1 MDQTLVRAVADF
13 TQSKQIAGAAMLAV
27 AGAPRSSMPSE
38 PSDPTD
44 ELPDRPEHV
53 ERLAA
58 LRAFEI
64 LDSSPEVE
72 FDRLVRLAA
81 QLCDTPMA
89 AISIVDRRRLW
100 FKATHGLS
108 LTEMDLS
115 AAFCTQGVQ
124 QAGFFQVPDARRDPR
139 YRDNPLVT
147 ATPGLRFYAGYP
159 LRTQAGHALGML
171 AVLDT
176 QPRALTPAQREQLQT
191 LSMLAMITLEL
202 RRKQRMLHGLLG
214 RQAQSHAVLEH
225 LTADVA
231 RLGYWRLEADAADID
246 WSDEALAVVG
256 RARGQ
261 APDMAELLEMM
272 RPASRE
278 PWKAALA
285 ACFASAV
292 PMDEE
297 GGMTVAG
304 RDIHVRWLASPER
317 DAGGRVVRLL
327 GVLQDVSEF
336 RQVENDAHRWNER
349 FRLVAQLTSDALWEW
364 DIVGDGIWWGERM
377 FHLLGEHRGVCGQR
391 DALQLVHPDD
401 RTRVEREVQAA
412 LDCGAG
418 TWSSRF
424 RLARA
429 DGSHA
434 WVEDRAQIVRD
445 PDGKAVRMVGCL
457 KDVSEQVEMEERRR
471 RDERRIHQLAFFDQL
486 TGLPNRVSLLD
497 RLQHALASSFRHRQ
511 FGALMFLDLDN
522 FKTLN
527 DTLGHDIGDA
537 LLRQVGQRLHDGV
550 RAVDTVARLGGDE
563 FVILLEELGDSAVM
577 AALQAET
584 TARKILAAFKRPF
597 DLGAVRHDCTTSIG
611 VTVFEGETASIDE
624 LLKQADL
631 AMYES
636 KQAGRNTVRFF
647 DPRMQELVLER
658 ATLEADLRR
667 ASLQHEFVLH
677 YQPQWDRDGRLIG
690 LEALVR
696 WMHPQR
702 GLVYPDAF
710 IPACEETG
718 FILPLGRWALQQ
730 ACEQLA
736 AWRAAGLRSVLVSVN
751 VSARQMRSPQFVDDV
766 RAALASTGARADCLK
781 LELTESMLLDHV
793 ESSIEKMQD
802 LKRIGVRFA
811 LDDFGTGFS
820 SLSLLRRLPLDQL
833 KIDQSFVQGLDKPG
847 NDGAVVQ
854 SIISLGKNLQ
864 MKIIAEGIETFEQH
878 RLLSEFGCDEFQG
891 FLHGRSMSAAAAE
904 ALVDAH

>member
-1 MDQTLVRAVADF
+1 MDPQDTDA
-13 TQSKQIAGAAMLAV
+13 
-27 AGAPRSSMPSE
+27 
-38 PSDPTD
+38 TD
-44 ELPDRPEHV
+44 EPPAPTGQA

-64 LDSSPEVE
+64 LDSSPEAE
-72 FDRLVRLAA
+72 FDRLVMLAA

-89 AISIVDRRRLW
+89 TISIVDEHRLW
-100 FKATHGLS
+100 FKASYGLS
-108 LTEMDLS
+108 IKEMDLS
-115 AAFCTQGVQ
+115 VAFCAQGVQ
-124 QAGFFQVPDARRDPR
+124 QTGFYQVPDALRDPR
-139 YRDNPLVT
+139 YRDNPLVV
-147 ATPGLRFYAGYP
+147 AEPGLRFYAGYP

-176 QPRALTPAQREQLQT
+176 QPRALTPRQREQLQT

-202 RRKQRMLHGLLG
+202 RRKQRMLHNLLG

-231 RLGYWRLEADAADID
+231 RLGYWQLDAGAADLD
-246 WSDEALAVVG
+246 WSDEALAVLG
-256 RARGQ
+256 YPAGQ
-261 APDMAELLEMM
+261 PPDMAQLLDMIQPPF
-272 RPASRE
+272 RGAWQS
-278 PWKAALA
+278 ALA
-285 ACFASAV
+285 ASFAFAV

-297 GGMTVAG
+297 CGMKVAG
-304 RDIHVRWLASPER
+304 RDVHVRWLANPQR
-317 DAGGRVVRLL
+317 DASGEVIRLL

-336 RQVENDAHRWNER
+336 RQVEEAAHRWNER

-364 DIVGDGIWWGERM
+364 DIVSDGIWWGERM
-377 FHLLGEHRGVCGQR
+377 FHLLGHERGVCGQR
-391 DALQLVHPDD
+391 SALQLVHPDD
-401 RTRVEREVQAA
+401 RSRVEHEVQTA
-412 LDCGAG
+412 LDTGAPV
-418 TWSSRF
+418 WSSRF
-424 RLARA
+424 RLVRH

-434 WVEDRAQIVRD
+434 WVEDRAQILRD
-445 PDGKAVRMVGCL
+445 HAGKPLRMVGCL
-457 KDVSEQVEMEERRR
+457 KDISEQVEMEERRR
-471 RDERRIHQLAFFDQL
+471 QDERRIHQLAFFDQL

-563 FVILLEELGDSAVM
+563 FVILLEELGGSAIM

-597 DLGAVRHDCTTSIG
+597 DLGAIRHDCTTSIG
-611 VTVFEGETASIDE
+611 VTLFEGETASVDE

-636 KQAGRNTVRFF
+636 KQAGRNTVHFF
-647 DPRMQELVLER
+647 DPRMQELVLQR
-658 ATLEADLRR
+658 ASLEADLRR

-677 YQPQWDRDGRLIG
+677 YQPQWDRQGRLIG

-696 WMHPQR
+696 WMHPER
-702 GLVYPDAF
+702 GLVYPEGF

-718 FILPLGRWALQQ
+718 FILPLGRWVMQQ
-730 ACEQLA
+730 ACAQLA
-736 AWRAAGLRSVLVSVN
+736 AWQAAGLRVLLSVN
-751 VSARQMRSPQFVDDV
+751 VSPRQMRSPEFVDDV
-766 RAALASTGARADCLK
+766 RSALASAGAPADYLK
-781 LELTESMLLDHV
+781 LELTESTLLDDI
-793 ESSIEKMQD
+793 EASIEKMQA
-802 LKRIGVRFA
+802 LRQLGVRFA

-854 SIISLGKNLQ
+854 SIITLGKNLR
-864 MKIIAEGIETFEQH
+864 MTVIAEGIETPEQH

-891 FLHGRSMSAAAAE
+891 FLHGTSVPAE
-904 ALVDAH
+904 QAGQLASVH